1 MVRGFPSTA
10 GVYLMKNREG
20 RVVYVGKAK
29 NLRKRLSSYY
39 RKDCG
44 TSNWKSLKLIK
55 KVANIEIMMTD
66 NEIEAFLLESNL
78 IKQYRP
84 LFNIELKDQQRF
96 TYLRITDESFPRL
109 LVTRRNRAGKIK
121 GQTGKIFGPFVR
133 GSSRFLTVGL
143 LRKIFKIRICDRL
156 PKNPCLEYFI
166 KNCDAPCIG
175 NVSQSEYMR
184 NVNSLTSILS
194 GTNSIDGFIK
204 TMTDEMKVASSA
216 LKYEKAREIRD
227 TIKRLENLR
236 FDQKMERLVSSKFEE
251 YVGMVQDLVKGKA
264 HILILQRRNGVISDR
279 KKFEFDLIAD
289 NSLST
294 FLLQYYSSAPSIPYS
309 VYTNLE
315 PDSKAILEQSIA
327 RIASHRVRIIKV
339 STIGKSEKSRLM
351 DLIIRNLSAYTERGF
366 EPSLVK
372 LRQILAMD
380 TVPKTIDCFDVSNL
394 GSSISVGSCVRFFNG
409 SPDKSRYRRFRIKTI
424 IGQNDFGMIREIVR
438 RRYAHLIDASEK
450 PDLILIDGG
459 KGQLNAAI
467 SALEEIQMKIPCI
480 SLAKDN
486 EEIFTSSSSLP
497 IILPKNNGG
506 LQILQS
512 VRDEAHRFALSYN
525 IKLRV

>member
-1 MVRGFPSTA
+1 
-10 GVYLMKNREG
+10 
-20 RVVYVGKAK
+20 
-29 NLRKRLSSYY
+29 
-39 RKDCG
+39 
-44 TSNWKSLKLIK
+44 
-55 KVANIEIMMTD
+55 
-66 NEIEAFLLESNL
+66 
-78 IKQYRP
+78 
-84 LFNIELKDQQRF
+84 
-96 TYLRITDESFPRL
+96 
-109 LVTRRNRAGKIK
+109 
-121 GQTGKIFGPFVR
+121 
-133 GSSRFLTVGL
+133 
-143 LRKIFKIRICDRL
+143 
-156 PKNPCLEYFI
+156 
-166 KNCDAPCIG
+166 
-175 NVSQSEYMR
+175 
-184 NVNSLTSILS
+184 LTSILS

-351 DLIIRNLSAYTERGF
+351 DLIIRNLSAYTERSF